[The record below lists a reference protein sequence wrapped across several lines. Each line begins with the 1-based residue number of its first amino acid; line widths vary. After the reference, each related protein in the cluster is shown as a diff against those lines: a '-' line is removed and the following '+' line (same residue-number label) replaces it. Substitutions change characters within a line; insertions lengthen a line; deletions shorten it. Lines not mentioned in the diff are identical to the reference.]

1 MAKLKILLVHT
12 DATVRSSLR
21 KKLEDI
27 PFVRVLGEATSSKE
41 ALELANFVPYGVFF
55 IGTDLNDELS
65 NTEFNNA
72 RMNDSELSNTELH
85 NASGSK
91 PNASAHDNS
100 AHDSFSGHNSSEHNN
115 SHIDNSH
122 DESHIA
128 NSHDESHI
136 DESELNNT
144 QIKSKS
150 TVLSLASSLQAMPQN
165 PAVILVASDSSLAYE
180 AFEHGVLDYLVW
192 EPNEERFA
200 KTIKRLQEFKAHY
213 LEVPEPNIWQ
223 SHSPDE
229 NIQEQTVH
237 LKMLEEE
244 EKSFLTALENA
255 WSFKEERKIEQEKLP
270 IVQDGRKILVPYTQ
284 IIFIEAFEDYSY
296 IHTAQQKILSSY
308 RLKALEERL
317 SPYGFFRAHRKYLVN
332 LTMVNEIAP
341 LAGNNFVLRTAGK
354 TRIELPIGRR
364 RVPALKQVL
373 GF

>member
-1 MAKLKILLVHT
+1 M
-12 DATVRSSLR
+12 
-21 KKLEDI
+21 
-27 PFVRVLGEATSSKE
+27 
-41 ALELANFVPYGVFF
+41 
-55 IGTDLNDELS
+55 
-65 NTEFNNA
+65 
-72 RMNDSELSNTELH
+72 
-85 NASGSK
+85 
-91 PNASAHDNS
+91 
-100 AHDSFSGHNSSEHNN
+100 
-115 SHIDNSH
+115 
-122 DESHIA
+122 
-128 NSHDESHI
+128 
-136 DESELNNT
+136 
-144 QIKSKS
+144 
-150 TVLSLASSLQAMPQN
+150 LSLASSLQAMPQN